1 MKPITMMDISNK
13 LAEIAPPGEMQEEK
27 KAAVEQ
33 LYIDSDESGENV
45 QGHYVADDLSSYP
58 EF

>member
-1 MKPITMMDISNK
+1 MITMMDISNK

-33 LYIDSDESGENV
+33 MYIDSDESGENV